1 MTRKPT
7 AFRLDDPDVLVDG
20 DAPHKASKKPATGAK
35 AYAKPKAT
43 ITADT
48 ELDEML
54 SPDETGTAI
63 VPAPPPVKSG
73 FPWGKIFGAA
83 ISTFVSISFGLW
95 ATQVVEDLFARA
107 PWLGWIGAG
116 LLALMALALVSFVL
130 KEVFGILRLSRIAEI
145 RDRADAAAIADDMSE
160 AKKIVARLQLLYAAD
175 ATTAKGRSALAEHE
189 DEIIDGRD
197 RLKLAERHLL
207 ALKDAEARALVTGAS
222 KRVAAVTAISPRA
235 AIDIVYVL
243 WEAVRLIR
251 RLATLYGG
259 RPSGLGTVKLARMVV
274 GHLAL
279 TGGVAM
285 TDSIVQQLVGHGLA
299 AKLSARLGEGVVN
312 GLLTARI
319 GLAALSV
326 VRPLPYLA
334 GKPPALSDIM
344 SELTKFGAVT
354 KKE

>member
-1 MTRKPT
+1 MTRKPA
-7 AFRLDDPDVLVDG
+7 AFRLDDPQVTLDG
-20 DAPHKASKKPATGAK
+20 DAPKKGKSSAREKARVTPDPT
-35 AYAKPKAT
+35 
-43 ITADT
+43 
-48 ELDEML
+48 LDEAL

-73 FPWGKIFGAA
+73 FPWGKLLGAA
-83 ISTFVSISFGLW
+83 LSAFISISFGLW

-107 PWLGWIGAG
+107 EWLGWLATG
-116 LLALMALALVSFVL
+116 LLGLAALALVAFVL
-130 KEVFGILRLSRIAEI
+130 KETFGIYRLSRITHLREE
-145 RDRADAAAIADDMSE
+145 ADKAATDDDMNA
-160 AKKIVARLQLLYAAD
+160 AKRIVSRVTALYAAD
-175 ATTAKGRSALAEHE
+175 ATTAQGRAALAEH
-189 DEIIDGRD
+189 DGEIIDGRD

-207 ALKDAEARALVTGAS
+207 GLKDAEARALVTGAA

-235 AIDIVYVL
+235 AVDIVYVL
-243 WEAVRLIR
+243 WESVRLIR

-259 RPSGLGTVKLARMVV
+259 RPSGLGTIRLARMVV

-279 TGGVAM
+279 TGGIAM
-285 TDSIVQQLVGHGLA
+285 TDSIVQQLVGYGLA

-312 GLLTARI
+312 GLMTARI

-334 GKPPALSDIM
+334 GKPPALGSIM
-344 SELTKFGAVT
+344 NELTKFGSAP